1 MTNLSTE
8 QNVFSISEAKIAP
21 VSVNTSTTYTKGTAI
36 SVPELQTMDVTITK
50 ETKDATYGAGKKAD
64 SFTIITGCDVKFESV
79 NIPLEVIAAINGS
92 TYTGSATQEKI
103 EDKSTQVPA
112 LFNLTFKTD
121 YVNGEAADFHMEL
134 PCVKGILDVVTKAD
148 DYWTCSFEG
157 VAVEKKSD
165 HVFRIITGNSTTT
178 SIWLTENNN
187 DDDEEEEQE
196 QEQTSQQNP

>member
-1 MTNLSTE
+1 MTNLATE
-8 QNVFSISEAKIAP
+8 QNVFSISDAEIAV
-21 VSVNTSTTYTKGTAI
+21 VSVNSSSTYTKGTAKK
-36 SVPELQTMDVTITK
+36 VPELQTMDVTITK

-79 NIPLEVIAAINGS
+79 NIPLEVIAAINGA
-92 TYTGSATQEKI
+92 TYTGTATQEKL

-112 LFNLTFKTD
+112 LFNLQFKTD

-157 VAVEKKSD
+157 TAVERKTD
-165 HVFRIITGNSTTT
+165 NVMRIITGNSTKTN
-178 SIWLTENNN
+178 LN
-187 DDDEEEEQE
+187 
-196 QEQTSQQNP
+196 

>member
-1 MTNLSTE
+1 MTANLSTE
-8 QNVFSISEAKIAP
+8 QNVFSISDAKIAV
-21 VSVNTSTTYTKGTAI
+21 VSANTSAAYTVGDAI
-36 SVPELQTMDVTITK
+36 NVPELQTMDVTLTK

-64 SFTIITGCDVKFESV
+64 SFTILTGYDVKFESV

-92 TYTGSATQEKI
+92 TITEAETSATITET
-103 EDKSTQVPA
+103 STQVPA

-157 VAVEKKSD
+157 TAVERKLD
-165 HVFRIITGNSTTT
+165 HKMRVITTHKTAT
-178 SIWLTENNN
+178 AISIA
-187 DDDEEEEQE
+187 
-196 QEQTSQQNP
+196 SASS